1 VLDQPPD
8 DQRLVV
14 FEAHRGERVAS
25 RDLRHAVA
33 NARQAVH
40 DRVQRDRDDV
50 PFAKGGLG
58 DDKDYYVDQ
67 LGISS
72 LEVLGKKSQPYCRM
86 GRNRYETLTRRE

>member
-1 VLDQPPD
+1 
-8 DQRLVV
+8 
-14 FEAHRGERVAS
+14 
-25 RDLRHAVA
+25 
-33 NARQAVH
+33 
-40 DRVQRDRDDV
+40 VQRDRDDV